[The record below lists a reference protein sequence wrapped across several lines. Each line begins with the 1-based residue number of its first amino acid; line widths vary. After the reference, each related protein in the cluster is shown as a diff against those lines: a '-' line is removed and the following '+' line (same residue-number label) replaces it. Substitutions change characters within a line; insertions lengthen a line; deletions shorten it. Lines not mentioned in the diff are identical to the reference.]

1 MMKYK
6 ENETIKVVEDYIS
19 QTYRSHYSNE
29 EKWVQTL
36 DLLEAI
42 GTAEHFCQSNIIKY
56 ASRYRKKGK
65 HKDDVL
71 KIIHYAILLYYFSGT
86 SYPDDKPENVPTPEQ
101 FLDYD

>member
-6 ENETIKVVEDYIS
+6 EDETIKVVEDYIA

-29 EKWVQTL
+29 EKGVQTL

-42 GTAEHFCQSNIIKY
+42 GSAEHFCQSNIIKY
-56 ASRYRKKGK
+56 ASRYKKKGK

-86 SYPDDKPENVPTPEQ
+86 SYPGDKPENVPTPAE
-101 FLDYD
+101 FIDYD

>member
-6 ENETIKVVEDYIS
+6 EDETIKVVEDYIS

-29 EKWVQTL
+29 EKGVQTL
-36 DLLEAI
+36 YLLESI
-42 GTAEHFCQSNIIKY
+42 GSAEHFCQSNIINY
-56 ASRYRKKGK
+56 ASRYKKKGK

-86 SYPDDKPENVPTPEQ
+86 SYPDDKQQNVPTPEQ

>member
-29 EKWVQTL
+29 EKGVQTL
-36 DLLEAI
+36 DLLAAI

>member
-1 MMKYK
+1 MMKYN
-6 ENETIKVVEDYIS
+6 ENETIQVVEDYIS

-29 EKWVQTL
+29 EKGVQTL

>member
-29 EKWVQTL
+29 EKGVQTL

-42 GTAEHFCQSNIIKY
+42 GTAEHFCQSKIIKY
-56 ASRYRKKGK
+56 ASRNRKKGK